1 MIVQIVLGVLRTV
14 PVKLA
19 ESTKKL
25 EIEDIIKSLQT
36 ALLVSTSAILK
47 RVSNLYDPG
56 KDYKYTTQNKSKKQ
70 NKQKQKAQSLFDN
83 FFVFFE
89 YLIMSVIIY
98 S

>member
-19 ESTKKL
+19 ESTEKL

-36 ALLVSTSAILK
+36 AVLVSPSAILR

-56 KDYKYTTQNKSKKQ
+56 KDYKYPTQNK
-70 NKQKQKAQSLFDN
+70 KQKAKQTKTKSKK
-83 FFVFFE
+83 FV
-89 YLIMSVIIY
+89 
-98 S
+98 

>member
-1 MIVQIVLGVLRTV
+1 MIVQIVLGVLGTV

-19 ESTKKL
+19 ESTEKL

-36 ALLVSTSAILK
+36 AVLVSTSAILR

-56 KDYKYTTQNKSKKQ
+56 KDYKYPTQNKSKKQ
-70 NKQKQKAQSLFDN
+70 NKQKQKAKSLFDN

-89 YLIMSVIIY
+89 YLIMPVIIY

>member
-36 ALLVSTSAILK
+36 AVLVSTSAILK
-47 RVSNLYDPG
+47 RV
-56 KDYKYTTQNKSKKQ
+56 
-70 NKQKQKAQSLFDN
+70 
-83 FFVFFE
+83 
-89 YLIMSVIIY
+89 
-98 S
+98 